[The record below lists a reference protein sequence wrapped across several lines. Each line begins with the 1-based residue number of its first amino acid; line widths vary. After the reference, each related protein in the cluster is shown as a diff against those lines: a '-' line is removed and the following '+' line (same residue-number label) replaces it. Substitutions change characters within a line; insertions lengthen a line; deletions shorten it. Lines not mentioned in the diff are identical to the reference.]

1 MRASL
6 VILLSIALAA
16 GVAVVAAQDQELD
29 LAEGE
34 GIPQGSSPI
43 GGLAFV
49 DEVEVTVVNVVAY
62 VTDKDGNAIDD
73 LTREDFQLFQDG
85 EERPISNFQVYTKEL
100 IRNTY
105 QSQEPTVLE
114 RPPAAAETD
123 EGDAEDEDLTE
134 IQPIW
139 MMIFVDNDNL
149 RPLDRNRVFNQARD
163 FIRDNVQPPVQM
175 MVVEFSKT
183 LKVVQDFTIEG
194 DQVLG
199 ALRELK
205 MHTAGRT
212 NRDSARNEFYDELD
226 RFSQGQG
233 SSQDQS
239 FNRARSMAFGFAEEE
254 QNSLQFTI
262 GAIREAVN
270 MMSGLPG
277 KKMIL
282 YISNGLAMIPGIDL
296 FYAMAN
302 TFDDPG
308 MITEGTRYNQS
319 RQFDSIVKNANAQ
332 GVTFYTIAAGG
343 LENVNMGSAQYHG
356 PRDTI
361 SSSVGYSNYLD
372 TLRMMADET
381 GGVAI
386 FNTNDVGPK
395 LVRIEQDFYDYYSI
409 GYNLQATG
417 SDRVHRIKLTIPDHP
432 DYRIRYRRRIV
443 EKSLESRVQDRVL
456 TGLVIPL
463 EDNPLGIVVGTSNP
477 APTSG
482 SRWTVPFEL
491 SFALEKIALFPA
503 GEDYVGQVTFF
514 LAARDTAGK
523 QSDLV
528 RQEHEVR
535 IPAADYEEALRERFT
550 ITAALLME
558 AGSYKVSVGLLDN
571 FTRQVGFSTS
581 SVFVGQ

>member
-6 VILLSIALAA
+6 ALALSVALAA
-16 GVAVVAAQDQELD
+16 GAWVVIAQEQELE
-29 LAEGE
+29 LV
-34 GIPQGSSPI
+34 QGQQENQQTGPV
-43 GGLAFV
+43 GGLAFM

-62 VTDKDGNAIDD
+62 VTDEDGNAINT
-73 LTREDFQLFQDG
+73 LTREDFKLFQDG
-85 EERPISNFQVYTKEL
+85 DERPISNFQAYTKEL
-100 IRNTY
+100 IRTYY
-105 QSQEPTVLE
+105 QSQEPSALAVPTVE
-114 RPPAAAETD
+114 PATA
-123 EGDAEDEDLTE
+123 EGDADDRGLTE

-149 RPLDRNRVFNQARD
+149 RPLDRNRVINQARE

-175 MVVEFSKT
+175 MVVNYNKS
-183 LKVVQDFTIEG
+183 LKVIQEFTTDA

-199 ALRELK
+199 ALRSLK
-205 MHTAGRT
+205 MHTGGRT
-212 NRDSARNEFYDELD
+212 NRDASRDEFYDEID
-226 RFSQGQG
+226 RVSQGQG
-233 SSQDQS
+233 TSQAES
-239 FNRARSMAFGFAEEE
+239 FNRARSLAFGFAEEE
-254 QNSLQFTI
+254 QNSLQFTL

-282 YISNGLAMIPGIDL
+282 YISNGLPMTPGIDL

-302 TFDDPG
+302 AFDDPG

-332 GVTFYTIAAGG
+332 GVTFYTIDAGG
-343 LENVNMGSAQYHG
+343 LQNVGMGSAQYHG

-361 SSSVGYSNYLD
+361 STSIGASNYLD
-372 TLRMMADET
+372 TLRMLADDT

-386 FNTNDVGPK
+386 FNTNDVGPR
-395 LVRIEQDFYDYYSI
+395 LARIEQDFYTYYSI

-463 EDNPLGIVVGTSNP
+463 DDNPLEITVITGNP
-477 APTSG
+477 APASQK
-482 SRWTVPFEL
+482 RWTVPFQL
-491 SFALEKIALFPA
+491 SFPLEKVALFPA
-503 GEDYVGQVTFF
+503 ASDYVGKVTLF
-514 LAARDTAGK
+514 LAARDNDGK
-523 QSDLV
+523 QSDLI

-535 IPAADYEEALRERFT
+535 IAAGDYEKAVQRQFT
-550 ITAALLME
+550 ITASLLME
-558 AGSYKVSVGLLDN
+558 SGSYRVSVGLLDHY
-571 FTRQVGFSTS
+571 TRQVGYSTS
-581 SVFVGQ
+581 SVFVGE

>member
-1 MRASL
+1 M
-6 VILLSIALAA
+6 
-16 GVAVVAAQDQELD
+16 
-29 LAEGE
+29 
-34 GIPQGSSPI
+34 
-43 GGLAFV
+43 
-49 DEVEVTVVNVVAY
+49 
-62 VTDKDGNAIDD
+62 
-73 LTREDFQLFQDG
+73 
-85 EERPISNFQVYTKEL
+85 
-100 IRNTY
+100 
-105 QSQEPTVLE
+105 PT
-114 RPPAAAETD
+114 
-123 EGDAEDEDLTE
+123 
-134 IQPIW
+134 
-139 MMIFVDNDNL
+139 
-149 RPLDRNRVFNQARD
+149 
-163 FIRDNVQPPVQM
+163 
-175 MVVEFSKT
+175 
-183 LKVVQDFTIEG
+183 
-194 DQVLG
+194 
-199 ALRELK
+199 
-205 MHTAGRT
+205 
-212 NRDSARNEFYDELD
+212 
-226 RFSQGQG
+226 
-233 SSQDQS
+233 
-239 FNRARSMAFGFAEEE
+239 
-254 QNSLQFTI
+254 
-262 GAIREAVN
+262 
-270 MMSGLPG
+270 
-277 KKMIL
+277 
-282 YISNGLAMIPGIDL
+282 
-296 FYAMAN
+296 
-302 TFDDPG
+302 
-308 MITEGTRYNQS
+308 
-319 RQFDSIVKNANAQ
+319 
-332 GVTFYTIAAGG
+332 
-343 LENVNMGSAQYHG
+343 
-356 PRDTI
+356 
-361 SSSVGYSNYLD
+361 SVGYSNYLD

-463 EDNPLGIVVGTSNP
+463 EDNPLGIVVGTSNA

-503 GEDYVGQVTFF
+503 GEDYVGQVTLF
-514 LAARDTAGK
+514 LAARDTDGK